1 VSGQRFLR
9 RLWGE
14 SIGPIDVRG
23 IGSHEDTKM
32 LANSVML
39 KQVQG
44 DGFFLTPQGLKQV
57 ALILKINRNAL

>member
-1 VSGQRFLR
+1 M
-9 RLWGE
+9 
-14 SIGPIDVRG
+14 RG

-32 LANSVML
+32 LANSIML

-57 ALILKINRNAL
+57 ALTLKINRNAL